1 MSTQSVTTKAFEE
14 KISAQLQQAK
24 AQLGELEAHA
34 KSKMAQAEIDTIN
47 HLKTKQQEIDKKR
60 QDLKTTGEAKVE
72 QVKAEIDADVA
83 KLKTSLAEL
92 ATKLKIE
99 PRAKA
104 S

>member
-1 MSTQSVTTKAFEE
+1 MSTPSVTTKAYEE

-34 KSKMAQAEIDTIN
+34 KQKMAQAEIDTVN

-60 QDLKTTGEAKVE
+60 QDLKTAGEAKAE
-72 QVKAEIDADVA
+72 QVKTEIDTELA
-83 KLKTSLAEL
+83 KLKTSLGEL
-92 ATKLKIE
+92 AAKLKVE

>member
-1 MSTQSVTTKAFEE
+1 MSTPSVTTKAYEE

-24 AQLGELEAHA
+24 AQLGELEASA
-34 KSKMAQAEIDTIN
+34 KGKMAQAEIDTIN

-60 QDLKTTGEAKVE
+60 QDLKTTGDAKVE
-72 QVKAEIDADVA
+72 QVKAEIDAEVA

-92 ATKLKIE
+92 ATKLKVE